1 MMTMMTMTNESFH
14 GVGKKMRRVMVK
26 LWKESGTDKTLKAW
40 AAESQV
46 GDIASVWIAAKRK
59 K

>member
-1 MMTMMTMTNESFH
+1 MTTMTNESFH

-26 LWKESGTDKTLKAW
+26 LWKESGTNKTLKAW